1 MFISF
6 PPSKAEYSLPGF
18 LCRTPPRRI
27 KVAVCLSLLSLMICL
42 NGTLEKL
49 LLFPATDKEI
59 IKWVE
64 INGKV
69 LWIPTQNRLG
79 DRCRLVFQMEEGSRG
94 LKREKGAR
102 RWSDLFDRF
111 IQCIPVWDTVA
122 SPEETAVVLSFA
134 WLASGDCG
142 GVWEGSESPSAH
154 QEKPRTAR
162 WPV

>member
-1 MFISF
+1 
-6 PPSKAEYSLPGF
+6 
-18 LCRTPPRRI
+18 
-27 KVAVCLSLLSLMICL
+27 MICL

-79 DRCRLVFQMEEGSRG
+79 DRCRLVFQMEGGSRG

-102 RWSDLFDRF
+102 R
-111 IQCIPVWDTVA
+111 
-122 SPEETAVVLSFA
+122 
-134 WLASGDCG
+134 
-142 GVWEGSESPSAH
+142 
-154 QEKPRTAR
+154 
-162 WPV
+162 